1 MKKLLLFC
9 LLTGIVCLGYS
20 QKKRVTLPASLKN
33 KTVNLSQVKTPSSGT
48 SLTSVAAK
56 PENSPTS
63 RLLYEEQIGQ
73 TNYDLQSKS
82 CTPYGRYFY
91 TTTEPWVPYGQN
103 PLTPQP

>member
-1 MKKLLLFC
+1 MKKLLLLC

-33 KTVNLSQVKTPSSGT
+33 KAVDLSQVKTTTSATHSQSS
-48 SLTSVAAK
+48 AALPANAK
-56 PENSPTS
+56 AS
-63 RLLYEEQIGQ
+63 RSLYEEQIGQ

-91 TTTEPWVPYGQN
+91 YDDGTM
-103 PLTPQP
+103 